1 MATPDQF
8 ISGLNLQIPDYQ
20 WLRTTQMQIIV
31 YLHIPRK
38 RSHNFFQIKSTHL
51 TRQVSIIDFFFNE
64 SLTEE
69 NRFGPQLQRE
79 QSYSV

>member
-38 RSHNFFQIKSTHL
+38 RSHNFLQIKSTHS
-51 TRQVSIIDFFFNE
+51 TRQVSIIDFFF
-64 SLTEE
+64 
-69 NRFGPQLQRE
+69 
-79 QSYSV
+79 